1 MTVPDAAWLH
11 SQAGIAARFDYQ
23 DRWQTLEVHYTTILG
38 QVPDTETWIVCVEG
52 LATDRGE
59 YWWPVTEYLAVS
71 HKADGTPI
79 VVDATDEQQALFT
92 HRP

>member
-59 YWWPVTEYLAVS
+59 YWWQ
-71 HKADGTPI
+71 ADGTPI